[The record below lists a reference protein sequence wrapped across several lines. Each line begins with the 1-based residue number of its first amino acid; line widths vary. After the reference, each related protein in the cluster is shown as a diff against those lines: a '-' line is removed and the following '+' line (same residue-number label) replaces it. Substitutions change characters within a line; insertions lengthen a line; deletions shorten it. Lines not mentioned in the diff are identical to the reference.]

1 MKRNTR
7 VSRFLLLGGAVV
19 ALGALSA
26 CQTTS
31 TDKAAKMD
39 RDAKIDAVLAQTM
52 AEAEAT
58 GDKQNSLLVLEQM
71 YKRNSDDPD
80 VAVRYGRALREAGD
94 LQRAGLVVGP
104 FARDEDLQS
113 APAKIEYASIQA
125 AQGNYMMSEEFARQA
140 VVLDP
145 SSGQAYHLLGIALD
159 AQGRHEQSE
168 VAFRKA
174 LDNWEGDPG
183 PILNNLGLNLATQ
196 GFFDEALGVL
206 RKAKAASPG
215 REEIE
220 RNLRIVTAL
229 SQQPRLSHAKK
240 TDSAALPKPE
250 RKPES

>member
-1 MKRNTR
+1 MNKNNRLN
-7 VSRFLLLGGAVV
+7 RFLLLGGAVV
-19 ALGALSA
+19 TLGLLSA
-26 CQTTS
+26 CQTTGAQS
-31 TDKAAKMD
+31 DKAA
-39 RDAKIDAVLAQTM
+39 RDAQIDAILAQSAAD
-52 AEAEAT
+52 AEAAGRT
-58 GDKQNSLLVLEQM
+58 GESLLFLEKM

-113 APAKIEYASIQA
+113 AAAKIEFSSIQA

-140 VVLDP
+140 VLLDP
-145 SSGQAYHLLGIALD
+145 AAGQAYHLLGIALD
-159 AQGRHEQSE
+159 AQGRHQQSE
-168 VAFRKA
+168 VAFRRA

-196 GFFDEALGVL
+196 GFFDEALAVL

-229 SQQPRLSHAKK
+229 SQQPHKARAKK
-240 TDSAALPKPE
+240 DKADNVPTPD
-250 RKPES
+250 RKPEA